1 MTLTGDQLERVLEQQ
16 WGPGTR
22 QVILQVSDSLRYT
35 WDASA
40 PIGDRIAT
48 SSITINGVPISPMA
62 TYRVTVNNFL
72 ADGGDGFS
80 VLREGTNR
88 LGGVVDTDAFADYL
102 GDESPLSPT
111 PRNRITRLN

>member
-1 MTLTGDQLERVLEQQ
+1 
-16 WGPGTR
+16 
-22 QVILQVSDSLRYT
+22 
-35 WDASA
+35 
-40 PIGDRIAT
+40 
-48 SSITINGVPISPMA
+48 MA

-102 GDESPLSPT
+102 GDNSPLSPT